1 MRLGQFRPVTC
12 GESMELCLFS
22 ILFNEEGSQRAFRC
36 RAVVDG
42 KELAWAEGVCMADV
56 YHLWQRPN
64 NLTSKNHART
74 STAVAEFRQ
83 NGSTRDWRPL
93 FALSNAFVPNRDH
106 QRPPANSKGHKRG
119 TICIL
124 ANAWMY
130 DCINGH
136 ACTST
141 CASISPSLT
150 ASFDRCLDHPNEP

>member
-83 NGSTRDWRPL
+83 NGSTKAWRLL
-93 FALSNAFVPNRDH
+93 FALPARGLIEASPNPLSAPRWCDRVVASRPDEKLVSGNSPDRSIALCGPSNNSNA
-106 QRPPANSKGHKRG
+106 
-119 TICIL
+119 
-124 ANAWMY
+124 
-130 DCINGH
+130 
-136 ACTST
+136 CTCT
-141 CASISPSLT
+141 CGLSDRT
-150 ASFDRCLDHPNEP
+150 AKTR